1 MLHNS
6 KVARNET
13 VRTRGSGIRRKRKD
27 VTSIVDDYVIYGMN
41 KQIETEREGRFY
53 ICSSSVLRNRK
64 RKIIHVTLVFCYGI

>member
-41 KQIETEREGRFY
+41 K
-53 ICSSSVLRNRK
+53 
-64 RKIIHVTLVFCYGI
+64 